1 MRTSHFTLDS
11 VLSYLGIEV
20 RAGAIPKAAIGV
32 CELYAMVYVSE
43 MYNIEADGWVS
54 SCGLLEDNYPILE
67 KPFKDIRQ
75 LVEGDLRG
83 SGLTHKC
90 KIHWFPRLLGE
101 VQ

>member
-1 MRTSHFTLDS
+1 MRSSHFTLDS

-20 RAGAIPKAAIGV
+20 RAGAISRAAVEV

-43 MYNIEADGWVS
+43 MYGIEADGWAS
-54 SCGLLEDNYPILE
+54 SCGCLESKYPVLE

-83 SGLTHKC
+83 SGLNHKC